1 MNEQALNI
9 STGRK
14 YWIDVL
20 RALGIILVVLGHVSK
35 EPNTVIFIYAFH
47 MPLFFLLS
55 GFLFNRHRYDLR
67 TFIIR
72 RSQKL
77 LLPYAFF
84 YLLTLL
90 WWWLVECNF
99 SPPVCSGITWWQRL
113 IPLMW
118 GSNINGWMS
127 HNIVLWFLP
136 ALFSTEVLARLL
148 ADYICCRKTIFVVSV
163 LCAVLGLGLYTKGE
177 LSGFQWG

>member
-55 GFLFNRHRYDLR
+55 GFLFNRHRYDLHHSPVSKIAA
-67 TFIIR
+67 TLCI
-72 RSQKL
+72 L
-77 LLPYAFF
+77 LSVDAAMVVAGRVQF
-84 YLLTLL
+84 
-90 WWWLVECNF
+90 
-99 SPPVCSGITWWQRL
+99 PP
-113 IPLMW
+113 PLSAL
-118 GSNINGWMS
+118 GS
-127 HNIVLWFLP
+127 
-136 ALFSTEVLARLL
+136 
-148 ADYICCRKTIFVVSV
+148 
-163 LCAVLGLGLYTKGE
+163 LGGNV
-177 LSGFQWG
+177 

>member
-20 RALGIILVVLGHVSK
+20 RALGIILVVLGHVSQ

-99 SPPVCSGITWWQRL
+99 SPPLSAL
-113 IPLMW
+113 
-118 GSNINGWMS
+118 GS
-127 HNIVLWFLP
+127 
-136 ALFSTEVLARLL
+136 
-148 ADYICCRKTIFVVSV
+148 
-163 LCAVLGLGLYTKGE
+163 LGGNV
-177 LSGFQWG
+177 

>member
-55 GFLFNRHRYDLR
+55 GFLFNRHRYDLLPSSFAGLKNCCYLMHS
-67 TFIIR
+67 FI
-72 RSQKL
+72 
-77 LLPYAFF
+77 
-84 YLLTLL
+84 
-90 WWWLVECNF
+90 C
-99 SPPVCSGITWWQRL
+99 
-113 IPLMW
+113 
-118 GSNINGWMS
+118 
-127 HNIVLWFLP
+127 
-136 ALFSTEVLARLL
+136 
-148 ADYICCRKTIFVVSV
+148 
-163 LCAVLGLGLYTKGE
+163 
-177 LSGFQWG
+177 

>member
-67 TFIIR
+67 TFIIV
-72 RSQKL
+72 SKIAATLCIL
-77 LLPYAFF
+77 LSVDAAMVVAGRVQFPPPC
-84 YLLTLL
+84 LL
-90 WWWLVECNF
+90 WDHLVATSDTAN
-99 SPPVCSGITWWQRL
+99 VGIEYKRL
-113 IPLMW
+113 DE
-118 GSNINGWMS
+118 S
-127 HNIVLWFLP
+127 
-136 ALFSTEVLARLL
+136 
-148 ADYICCRKTIFVVSV
+148 
-163 LCAVLGLGLYTKGE
+163 
-177 LSGFQWG
+177 

>member
-55 GFLFNRHRYDLR
+55 VSCLIGIVMICVPSSFAGLKNCCYLMHS
-67 TFIIR
+67 FI
-72 RSQKL
+72 
-77 LLPYAFF
+77 
-84 YLLTLL
+84 
-90 WWWLVECNF
+90 C
-99 SPPVCSGITWWQRL
+99 
-113 IPLMW
+113 
-118 GSNINGWMS
+118 
-127 HNIVLWFLP
+127 
-136 ALFSTEVLARLL
+136 
-148 ADYICCRKTIFVVSV
+148 
-163 LCAVLGLGLYTKGE
+163 
-177 LSGFQWG
+177 